1 MAIKKCPICGK
12 EFETNNPKRALCSP
26 ECKEAN
32 KKAYLQRWRQEN
44 KDRVKE
50 QYQNYKGT
58 KDDEGIDYR
67 YKYQNPLSQ
76 VAEKKPKHKNTEAEL
91 VAADKAAK
99 EKGMTYGQ
107 YKAQCYIA
115 QMRAEQEAA
124 LKKAKEVLGEGEKE
138 GEAWKRK
145 N

>member
-1 MAIKKCPICGK
+1 MAIVKCKICGK
-12 EFETNNPKRALCSP
+12 EFESWHPNNTLCSP

-44 KDRVKE
+44 KDRVKK
-50 QYQNYKGT
+50 QCQNYKGT

-76 VAEKKPKHKNTEAEL
+76 VTEKKPKHKNTEAEL

-107 YKAQCYIA
+107 YKA
-115 QMRAEQEAA
+115 MLFMEDLR
-124 LKKAKEVLGEGEKE
+124 LKKKKEKKE
-138 GEAWKRK
+138 
-145 N
+145 

>member
-32 KKAYLQRWRQEN
+32 KKAYLQRYRREN
-44 KDRVKE
+44 KEHISE
-50 QYQNYKGT
+50 QYRSYKGT
-58 KDDEGIDYR
+58 KADEGIDYR
-67 YKYQNPLSQ
+67 YKYQNPISQ

-107 YKAQCYIA
+107 YKA
-115 QMRAEQEAA
+115 MLFMEDLR
-124 LKKAKEVLGEGEKE
+124 LKKKKEEKE
-138 GEAWKRK
+138 
-145 N
+145 